1 MKYEIVEF
9 KNGKYGIRRRNF
21 IQNLFNFGG
30 DFLDL
35 LAHRK
40 YFWEPG
46 CIHFIDCQTSDLD
59 GLTSTH
65 QSITGNVIFRVIK

>member
-46 CIHFIDCQTSDLD
+46 ISHFSDCQTSNLES
-59 GLTSTH
+59 LNYRH
-65 QSITGNVIFRVIK
+65 QAISGDIIFRVIK

>member
-21 IQNLFNFGG
+21 IQNLFDFGG

-35 LAHRK
+35 VSNIR
-40 YFWEPG
+40 YFWSSGE
-46 CIHFIDCQTSDLD
+46 CHFVDCKTSDLNS
-59 GLTSTH
+59 LIPTH
-65 QSITGNVIFRVIK
+65 QVITGNVIFRVIK

>member
-21 IQNLFNFGG
+21 IQNLFDFGG

-35 LAHRK
+35 VAHVR
-40 YFWEPG
+40 YFWGSEE
-46 CIHFIDCQTSDLD
+46 CHFVDCQTSDLNS
-59 GLTSTH
+59 LISIH
-65 QSITGNVIFRVIK
+65 QSITDNIIFRVIK

>member
-35 LAHRK
+35 ESRHR
-40 YFWEPG
+40 YFWKPG
-46 CIHFIDCQTSDLD
+46 ISHFADCQTSNLEN
-59 GLTSTH
+59 LNYRH
-65 QSITGNVIFRVIK
+65 QAITNNIIFRVIK

>member
-35 LAHRK
+35 ESRHR
-40 YFWEPG
+40 YFWSPG
-46 CIHFIDCQTSDLD
+46 ISHFADCQTSDLD
-59 GLTSTH
+59 SLMYRH
-65 QSITGNVIFRVIK
+65 QALSGDIIFRVIR